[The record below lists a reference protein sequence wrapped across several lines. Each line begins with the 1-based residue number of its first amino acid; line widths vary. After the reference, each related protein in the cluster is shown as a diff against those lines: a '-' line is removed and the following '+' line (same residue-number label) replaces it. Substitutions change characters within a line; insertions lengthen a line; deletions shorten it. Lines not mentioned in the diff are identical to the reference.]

1 MLIFGAS
8 IVCVTGSGLA
18 APAQDQ
24 AGAPVGQEQTGQ
36 QPQTPEPVKLSADA
50 AQALLVNSV
59 QPRYPKKARKKRIQ
73 GEVLLKILISPKG
86 DVREVTVESG
96 DLLLASAATIA
107 VKQWKYRPYLTR
119 GRPVE
124 LESYVRMNFTL
135 AGN

>member
-1 MLIFGAS
+1 M
-8 IVCVTGSGLA
+8 
-18 APAQDQ
+18 
-24 AGAPVGQEQTGQ
+24 
-36 QPQTPEPVKLSADA
+36 
-50 AQALLVNSV
+50 
-59 QPRYPKKARKKRIQ
+59 
-73 GEVLLKILISPKG
+73 KILISPKG